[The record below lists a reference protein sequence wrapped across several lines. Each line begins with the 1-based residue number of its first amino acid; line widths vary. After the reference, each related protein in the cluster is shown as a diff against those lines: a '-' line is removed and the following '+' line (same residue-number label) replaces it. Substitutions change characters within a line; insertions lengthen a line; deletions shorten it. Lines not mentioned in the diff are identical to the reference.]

1 MEARSCPS
9 PAPAGLDA
17 DACWK
22 AVLDRDVR
30 ADGVFFYGVRSTKI
44 YCRPSCPSRRPG
56 RDRVLFFATAGDAGR
71 GGSAPA
77 CVVGR
82 MRPSLVPT
90 SCDGPAA
97 SSSPGR
103 GRRSP

>member
-1 MEARSCPS
+1 MEAQSCPS

-44 YCRPSCPSRRPG
+44 YCRPSCPSRRPD

-71 GGSAPA
+71 GGFRPCLRLSA
-77 CVVGR
+77 G
-82 MRPSLVPT
+82 
-90 SCDGPAA
+90 
-97 SSSPGR
+97 
-103 GRRSP
+103 